1 MPRKRVT
8 MMRDPL
14 AYVESFG
21 KVDRRRVKD
30 ALQGD
35 GTSTVLRVCLSPKER
50 VPLRTLGLIA
60 AAQEIQAYIP
70 DETQLQIV
78 IPQHTI
84 AAVNGV
90 SIETTREAADR
101 LIAAYEYIPPVV
113 EPTFTVDGK
122 RIRSTIFAVDKP
134 MTEAVD
140 IDIEY
145 LAKGLRDTKVA
156 EKLQAQATR
165 RGRDLAYGSEAHL
178 HYLAGHIRMHDIAD
192 SVDAYL
198 PEQQTELLRAERII
212 SIGSKESE
220 RAFYLGRMAYRA
232 VAEDSR
238 LVPETGQIFT
248 HHVLPPYQPRRQP
261 RNSDRQLFDPML
273 EEWHELENPL
283 VTKQYLGY
291 RDTVVRDL
299 QHLRMYMKAR
309 DSLGTIAVDRS
320 LSSPLS

>member
-1 MPRKRVT
+1 

-14 AYVESFG
+14 AYAESFG
-21 KVDRRRVKD
+21 NVDRRYVKE

-35 GTSTVLRVCLSPKER
+35 GTATVLRVCLSPKER

-70 DETQLQIV
+70 DDTQLQIV

-84 AAVNGV
+84 AEVNGV
-90 SIETTREAADR
+90 KIETTREAADR
-101 LIAAYEYIPPVV
+101 LVAAHAYIPPIV

-122 RIRSTIFAVDKP
+122 RMSSTIFAVDKP
-134 MTEAVD
+134 VIEAAD

-145 LAKGLRDTKVA
+145 LAKSLRDTKVA
-156 EKLQAQATR
+156 QKLQTQAAR
-165 RGRDLAYGSEAHL
+165 RGRDLVYGGEAHL
-178 HYLAGHIRMHDIAD
+178 YYLAGHVRMHDIAD
-192 SVDAYL
+192 SVNAYF
-198 PEQQTELLRAERII
+198 PEQQAELLQAERII

-261 RNSDRQLFDPML
+261 HNSDRQLFDPML
-273 EEWHELENPL
+273 EELHELENPL
-283 VTKQYLGY
+283 ITRQYWGY

-309 DSLGTIAVDRS
+309 DSLGSLAVEPS
-320 LSSPLS
+320 ISQLLT